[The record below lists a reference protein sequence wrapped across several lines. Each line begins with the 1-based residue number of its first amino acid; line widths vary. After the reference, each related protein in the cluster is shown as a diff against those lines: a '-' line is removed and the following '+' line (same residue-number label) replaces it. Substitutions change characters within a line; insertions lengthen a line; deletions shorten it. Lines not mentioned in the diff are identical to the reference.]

1 MEKNQIVILEDRG
14 LILVEGIDNKDF
26 LQNIISNDIDKIN
39 ESNSIFSAIF
49 TPQGKYLYEFFI
61 IKNKDGYLLDCHTE
75 IKDDLIKHLS
85 KYKLRSKIEIKDLSV
100 SHVVGIISKDK
111 FEEIQE
117 ELSSKEKTV
126 LYRESPCFVDTRLSS
141 LGARILSSLE
151 KLHLTIKKLDL
162 KIIDKS
168 NYLKLNH
175 KEGIPV
181 EGVKNLQNNLFALE
195 SNFEELNVIDFKKGC
210 YVGQVNTARMKLKNK
225 LRKRLLPVTSN
236 KLLKISDE
244 IKFNDQ
250 IVGKVLIDGQYPFA
264 LIKLFDPNFEIFSKH
279 NLKVQDSNVQILIPS
294 YLKF

>member
-168 NYLKLNH
+168 NYLKLSH
-175 KEGIPV
+175 KEGIPT
-181 EGVKNLQNNLFALE
+181 EGAKNLQNNLFALE

-210 YVGQVNTARMKLKNK
+210 YVGQENTARMKLKNK

-250 IVGKVLIDGQYPFA
+250 IIGKVLIDGQYPFA